1 MKVPA
6 EFLPVVEWWE
16 KDGKKTVVVVVAA
29 AVAAAGWYGWKAHQE
44 KVRSEASA
52 AVINAFTSEELE
64 EAVVKFSG
72 TAAEGMLKLR
82 LAKSYFGAGKFETAL
97 ENYESLIGSAPD
109 GFADVPVVGKA
120 QCLEAL
126 GKFAEAAKEFDAFA
140 EANPDSFLA
149 LTARLGAARSI
160 AEGGDLKKALARL
173 DSIKESL
180 KDDQLGVARVEA
192 TVDCVKRFEK
202 RAERSLVDAADAAAK
217 QIEKEGAGKKAA
229 PAAADKK

>member
-64 EAVVKFSG
+64 DAVVKFSG

-82 LAKSYFGAGKFETAL
+82 LAKSYFDAGKFEAAL
-97 ENYESLIGSAPD
+97 ENYEALVGNAPD
-109 GFADVPVVGKA
+109 GFADVPAVGKA

-140 EANPDSFLA
+140 EVNPESFLS
-149 LTARLGAARSI
+149 LTARLGAARSV
-160 AEGGDLKKALARL
+160 AQSGDLKKALARL
-173 DSIKESL
+173 DSLKESL
-180 KDDQLGVARVEA
+180 KDDQLGLARVEA
-192 TVDCVKRFEK
+192 TIDCVKRFEK
-202 RAERSLVDAADAAAK
+202 RAERSLFDAADAAAK
-217 QIEKEGAGKKAA
+217 QIEKEDAGKKAA